1 MGFIVGTLCGGL
13 MESPGYW
20 FEGPYQIVEVE
31 SDEAAVEFYNET
43 NHCAFFYGA
52 VIGVEFNGVF
62 MIKTRHMSIS
72 QFESVLKEVGIDTNE
87 EEVRA
92 NVIRAELKT
101 SSLLTEAFES
111 GKTSDEMKKIV
122 ADFLVK
128 LSASKDKKVLYQQMI
143 SYRDIAYKELDK
155 DKFRLMDVHLVRTD
169 NGMEF
174 VGPYK
179 YPFLVEFTV

>member
-1 MGFIVGTLCGGL
+1 MKYLVGTLCGGL
-13 MESPGYW
+13 MESPDYC
-20 FEGPYQIVEVE
+20 FEGPYQIVEAE
-31 SDEAAVEFYNET
+31 SDAAAVEFYNEI

-52 VIGVEFNGVF
+52 IIGVEFNGVF
-62 MIKTRHMSIS
+62 LIKTRYMSIS

-92 NVIRAELKT
+92 NVIRAEIKT

-128 LSASKDKKVLYQQMI
+128 LSTSGDKKVLYHQMV
-143 SYRDIAYKELDK
+143 SYEDTNYKELDR
-155 DKFRLMDVHLVRTD
+155 DKFRLLDVKLKRTD
-169 NGMEF
+169 EGMEF
-174 VGPYK
+174 VGPYGK
-179 YPFLVEFTV
+179 PFMVEFEV